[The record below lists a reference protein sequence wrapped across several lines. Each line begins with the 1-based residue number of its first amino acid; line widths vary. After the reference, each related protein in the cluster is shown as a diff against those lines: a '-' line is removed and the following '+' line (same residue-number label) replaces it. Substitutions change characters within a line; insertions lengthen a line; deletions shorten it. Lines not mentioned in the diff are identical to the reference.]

1 MSAEDEIRRLRD
13 EAREAEETV
22 RETAEEAQD
31 TATEAAG
38 EAKDAKHEA
47 AAARDEATDA
57 RDEAAEARDEAKDAR
72 GDAVGAAER
81 ARSSAEKAEQHELT
95 GEERSKEFLVDRLPD
110 EESEH
115 TYGAPGR
122 PLKRHS
128 AFYMG
133 FTGAVGALLAFWL
146 GQQILSIK
154 SVLILI
160 VVAMFLAVGLNPAV
174 EFFLRRGLKR
184 PWAVLVV
191 TLGVVATIA
200 LFVVAIV
207 PVIAAQVTA
216 ITDSAPDW
224 FEQVRS
230 NPTVESLNQ
239 RYGVVDRIEK
249 TLKGGNIANAVF
261 GGVLNVGLAV
271 LGAIANTFIII
282 VLMLYFLASL
292 PSIKRFFYR
301 FAPASRRE
309 RVTFLG
315 DQILANVGSYVSG
328 AFIVATV
335 AGLASMIFL
344 FVVGLGEYAIALAA
358 VVAILDVIPMIG
370 ATLGALIVTAIA
382 FATDPKLGL
391 ITLVF
396 YIVYQQFENYVVYP
410 RVMGRAVDIPGSL
423 IVIAALVGAGLL
435 GVVGALLAVPTAA
448 AIQLITKEV
457 FLPQQEAR

>member
-1 MSAEDEIRRLRD
+1 MSPAEDEVRRIRD
-13 EAREAEETV
+13 EVKEAE
-22 RETAEEAQD
+22 ETAEEAREG
-31 TATEAAG
+31 AEEAREGA
-38 EAKDAKHEA
+38 EHAKDSAREA
-47 AAARDEATDA
+47 VDEAQ
-57 RDEAAEARDEAKDAR
+57 DAR
-72 GDAVGAAER
+72 GEAVGAAGR
-81 ARSSAEKAEQHELT
+81 AAQAADRAAQHELT
-95 GEERSKEFLVDRLPD
+95 TEERSKDFLRDRLPD
-110 EESEH
+110 EEAKDSFG
-115 TYGAPGR
+115 TPGR

-146 GQQILSIK
+146 GQQILSIR
-154 SVLILI
+154 SILILI
-160 VVAMFLAVGLNPAV
+160 LVAMFLAVGLNPAV

-191 TLGVVATIA
+191 TAGVVLALV

-207 PVIAAQVTA
+207 PLITSQVTTIA
-216 ITDSAPDW
+216 DEAPTW
-224 FEQVRS
+224 VEQFRS
-230 NPTVESLNQ
+230 NQTFQSLDD
-239 RYGVVDRIEK
+239 RYGIVDRIK
-249 TLKGGNIANAVF
+249 QSVQGGNWTSSIF
-261 GGVLNVGLAV
+261 GGVLNAGLAV
-271 LGAIANTFIII
+271 LGAIANAFIII

-301 FAPASRRE
+301 FAPSSRRE

-335 AGLASMIFL
+335 AGVSSMIFL
-344 FVVGLGEYAIALAA
+344 FSVGLGDFAVALAA

-382 FATDPKLGL
+382 FGTDPKIGL

-410 RVMGRAVDIPGSL
+410 RVMGKAVDIPGSL

-457 FLPQQEAR
+457 FLPRQDVR